1 MSEEMTVRTLMRH
14 LTEMKKLGLAD
25 APIKLEGCDGCV
37 DLAGEIR
44 VSKSSTNEKSVLITA
59 HSS

>member
-1 MSEEMTVRTLMRH
+1 MSEEMTVRTLMRR

-37 DLAGEIR
+37 DVAGGVK
-44 VSKSSTNEKSVLITA
+44 VSKSASTGKSSVLITV
-59 HSS
+59 HS